1 LHFQLASDL
10 VQNWITSN
18 PEASIC
24 TSEGV
29 HQFKAMANFQD
40 YHGLPQ
46 FRQVSDNEMFFFFY
60 VVTSTIKITH
70 ITIRSWIQLRVKNI
84 RLNNINIDS

>member
-1 LHFQLASDL
+1 MQIHILYYTNFIYDYFHFQLASDL
-10 VQNWITSN
+10 VENWIKSN

-29 HQFKAMANFQD
+29 NQFKAMANFQD

-46 FRQVSDNEMFFFFY
+46 FRQVSHNMKK
-60 VVTSTIKITH
+60 IKQPKVWLYIDEIT
-70 ITIRSWIQLRVKNI
+70 N
-84 RLNNINIDS
+84 

>member
-10 VQNWITSN
+10 VQNWIKSN

-46 FRQVSDNEMFFFFY
+46 FRQVSNNENFFFA
-60 VVTSTIKITH
+60 T
-70 ITIRSWIQLRVKNI
+70 
-84 RLNNINIDS
+84 